1 MSEEGT
7 DGREPAPAAGFRV
20 QFEDGGPAFTVPH
33 GQPVLAAA
41 LQAGVDM
48 PSSCRNG
55 SCRTCMCQMLSGEV
69 RYRIQWPGLL
79 PEELQAG
86 WILPCIAYPQSDL
99 MLRRPRG
106 PVASAATPDWRATR
120 LVNQ

>member
-1 MSEEGT
+1 MSQERT
-7 DGREPAPAAGFRV
+7 DAGETAPAARFRV
-20 QFEDGGPAFTVPH
+20 QFEGGGGGFTVPE

-41 LQAGVDM
+41 SQSGIEM

-55 SCRTCMCQMLSGEV
+55 SCRTCMCQLVSGQV

-79 PEELQAG
+79 PEELAAG

-99 MLRRPRG
+99 VLRRPSG
-106 PVASAATPDWRATR
+106 PVASTTAPDWRSTR
-120 LVNQ
+120 SLNP

>member
-1 MSEEGT
+1 MSKEVSEVN
-7 DGREPAPAAGFRV
+7 RPAPATGFTVR
-20 QFEDGGPAFTVPH
+20 FKDGGATFNVPD

-41 LQAGVDM
+41 AQAGIEM

-55 SCRTCMCQMLSGEV
+55 SCRTCMCQLVSGEV

-79 PEELQAG
+79 PEELAAR

-99 MLRRPRG
+99 VLRRPRG
-106 PVASAATPDWRATR
+106 PLASITAPDWRSSR
-120 LVNQ
+120 SLNQ